1 MNGYQGQI
9 RALDQ
14 DGHTFSANQNIKS
27 LIQQESVGS
36 VEYIK
41 KISITA
47 PEGTKMMLNENQIR
61 IGKTGIY
68 EAEDLQITY
77 FAFLDNTS
85 SDVIIDFI
93 VEI

>member
-14 DGHTFSANQNIKS
+14 DGHTFPANQNIKS
-27 LIQQESVGS
+27 LIQQQSVGS

>member
-1 MNGYQGQI
+1 MNDYQGQI

-14 DGHTFSANQNIKS
+14 DGHTFSANQNIYS
-27 LIQQESVGS
+27 LIQQDAVSS
-36 VEYIK
+36 IKYIK

-47 PEGTKMMLNENQIR
+47 PEGTRMRLNRRQIH

-68 EAEDLQITY
+68 EAGDLQITS
-77 FAFLDNTS
+77 FIFLEDTS

>member
-9 RALDQ
+9 RAFDQ
-14 DGHTFSANQNIKS
+14 SGHTFPANQNIKP
-27 LIQQESVGS
+27 LISVRF
-36 VEYIK
+36 IK

-47 PEGTKMMLNENQIR
+47 PQGTKMKLNEKQIR

-68 EAEDLQITY
+68 EAEDLQITS
-77 FAFLDNTS
+77 FVFLENTS
-85 SDVIIDFI
+85 SNVIIDFI

>member
-14 DGHTFSANQNIKS
+14 NGHTFPANQNIKS
-27 LIQQESVGS
+27 LIQQESVGL

>member
-14 DGHTFSANQNIKS
+14 DGHTFSANQNIYS
-27 LIQQESVGS
+27 LIQQDAVSS
-36 VEYIK
+36 IKYIK

-47 PEGTKMMLNENQIR
+47 PEGTRMRLNEKQIH

-68 EAEDLQITY
+68 EAEDLQITS
-77 FAFLDNTS
+77 FIFLDNTS

>member
-14 DGHTFSANQNIKS
+14 NGHTFPANQNIKS

-47 PEGTKMMLNENQIR
+47 PEGTKMKLNENQIR

-68 EAEDLQITY
+68 EAEDLQITS
-77 FAFLDNTS
+77 FVFLDNTS

>member
-14 DGHTFSANQNIKS
+14 NGHTFPANQNIYN
-27 LIQQESVGS
+27 LIQQDTIDSIR
-36 VEYIK
+36 YIK

-47 PEGTKMMLNENQIR
+47 PEGTRMELNENQIR

-68 EAEDLQITY
+68 EAEDLQITS
-77 FAFLDNTS
+77 FIFLDNTS

>member
-14 DGHTFSANQNIKS
+14 NGHTFSANQNIYS
-27 LIQQESVGS
+27 LIQQDTVDSIR
-36 VEYIK
+36 YIK

-47 PEGTKMMLNENQIR
+47 PEGTRMNLNGKQIH

-68 EAEDLQITY
+68 EAEDLQITS
-77 FAFLDNTS
+77 FVFLDNTS

>member
-14 DGHTFSANQNIKS
+14 NGHTFPANQNIYS
-27 LIQQESVGS
+27 LIQQDTVGS
-36 VEYIK
+36 IKYIK
-41 KISITA
+41 KISIIA
-47 PEGTKMMLNENQIR
+47 PEGTNMELNGRQIY

-68 EAEDLQITY
+68 EAEDLQITS
-77 FAFLDNTS
+77 FIFLEDTS